1 MQTKLWMYHEMK
13 KKKVGNKVAQINTA
27 LLFYPEKDVI
37 MLLWIK

>member
-1 MQTKLWMYHEMK
+1 MYHEMK
-13 KKKVGNKVAQINTA
+13 KKKVGNKFAQINTA